1 MEINKIIALISL
13 SLATLALGFIAGIPI
28 MKYYY
33 KQMLDSETEHKQQ
46 QSEMANKIFKLKL
59 RLKKKKK

>member
-1 MEINKIIALISL
+1 MKADEILALISL
-13 SLATLALGFIAGIPI
+13 AMSTLALGFLAGIPI

-33 KQMLDSETEHKQQ
+33 KQILDSETEHKQQ
-46 QSEMANKIFKLKL
+46 QSYLANKIFKLRL